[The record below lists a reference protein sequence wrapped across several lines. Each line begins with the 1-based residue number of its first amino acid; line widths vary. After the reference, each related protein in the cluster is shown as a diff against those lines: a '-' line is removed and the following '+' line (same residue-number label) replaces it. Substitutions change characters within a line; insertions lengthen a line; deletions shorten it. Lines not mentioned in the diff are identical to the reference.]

1 MDKLTAHKKEV
12 IKELFFSGELSA
24 ADIST
29 ITKKSL
35 PIAGKILAELINDKW
50 IIENGYAVSTGGRRP
65 QMFSLAPDN
74 FYIAAISM
82 DQHVTQAALID
93 VNKNIVSEVETV
105 GLNLKDND
113 AALNMLIDFIN
124 TFIENTYIPTNKIA
138 GIGIAMPGFIDA
150 NKGINYSFFK
160 NAKSSL
166 SAYISDKTG
175 LPVFIDNDSSVMGLA
190 ELRMG
195 AARNCKNAMVINVGW
210 GIGLGMIINN
220 KLFRG
225 DNGFAGEFSHIPLF
239 TNNKICDC
247 GKTGCLETEASLY
260 VMAERAIKAIEEGKT
275 TMLKNLSL
283 DQMQETANKILS
295 AAVKG
300 DKFAVELLSE
310 SAFNIGRGVSIL
322 IHIVNPGKIIITG
335 RGTVAGKLWLAPL
348 QQALNTYCIPRLAEN
363 TTVEISSLGVEAGL
377 MGAAALVMENLNK
390 DFIQKT
396 GKGKPELHS
405 VQKEKKDTAAV

>member
-124 TFIENTYIPTNKIA
+124 TFIENTHIPTNKIA

-150 NKGINYSFFK
+150 NK
-160 NAKSSL
+160 
-166 SAYISDKTG
+166 
-175 LPVFIDNDSSVMGLA
+175 
-190 ELRMG
+190 
-195 AARNCKNAMVINVGW
+195 
-210 GIGLGMIINN
+210 
-220 KLFRG
+220 
-225 DNGFAGEFSHIPLF
+225 
-239 TNNKICDC
+239 
-247 GKTGCLETEASLY
+247 
-260 VMAERAIKAIEEGKT
+260 
-275 TMLKNLSL
+275 
-283 DQMQETANKILS
+283 
-295 AAVKG
+295 
-300 DKFAVELLSE
+300 
-310 SAFNIGRGVSIL
+310 
-322 IHIVNPGKIIITG
+322 
-335 RGTVAGKLWLAPL
+335 
-348 QQALNTYCIPRLAEN
+348 
-363 TTVEISSLGVEAGL
+363 
-377 MGAAALVMENLNK
+377 
-390 DFIQKT
+390 
-396 GKGKPELHS
+396 
-405 VQKEKKDTAAV
+405 